1 MTDAHRPPGDAE
13 LIERLRRT
21 LQTEAAAVTPNRAD
35 HPTAS
40 YTSAA
45 VAPVHPLRRRWPLA
59 VMVAAAAAAAVTL
72 AVLNWPGGGGSRIG
86 VVGPGPSSPPAPTNS
101 VPTVA
106 PSSIPPRRRR
116 CPLRDPVPA
125 TIPPTPTT
133 DGASPAAGRRG
144 GDHGPAGGCAPARIV
159 PAGGGDLRV
168 RPGWLG
174 GRTGPVRV

>member
-1 MTDAHRPPGDAE
+1 MTDAHRPPGDDE

-106 PSSIPPRRRR
+106 PSSSIPPATTTVSS
-116 CPLRDPVPA
+116 PGPVPA

-133 DGASPAAGRRG
+133 DGASLRPVAGVATTVPPGGAPCPHRSSRR
-144 GDHGPAGGCAPARIV
+144 R
-159 PAGGGDLRV
+159 
-168 RPGWLG
+168 
-174 GRTGPVRV
+174 